1 MQCLKFSVYRK
12 KFHFND
18 EDTMPRNGRRKK
30 EAQLDLDAEIDM
42 LAGVPKAKAGASMD
56 SIAQMKRRLAELK
69 EAKALGRSISADA
82 GDYFTQKTE
91 EALAADVF
99 GIRSAS
105 APAAASEEKLDAPYT
120 EPPVP
125 TIKWLKRQYK
135 SLKDVHYGMILE
147 KVKGKWFF
155 FLLFSSL
162 FVLFWFVI
170 LGVHRLLDLPAALQC
185 RRTGRALAI
194 MQRPALL

>member
-1 MQCLKFSVYRK
+1 MIFNAVFEFFGVQQ
-12 KFHFND
+12 KFHSTTSD

-42 LAGVPKAKAGASMD
+42 LAGVPKTKAGASMD

-82 GDYFTQKTE
+82 GDYFTQKTGE
-91 EALAADVF
+91 SLAADVF

-135 SLKDVHYGMILE
+135 SLKDVHYGTILE
-147 KVKGKWFF
+147 KVKGKVVFFPSFF
-155 FLLFSSL
+155 FIICSFLVCYFGCAQ
-162 FVLFWFVI
+162 V
-170 LGVHRLLDLPAALQC
+170 A
-185 RRTGRALAI
+185 
-194 MQRPALL
+194 

>member
-1 MQCLKFSVYRK
+1 
-12 KFHFND
+12 
-18 EDTMPRNGRRKK
+18 MPRNGRRKK

-42 LAGVPKAKAGASMD
+42 LAGVPKTKAGASMD

-82 GDYFTQKTE
+82 GDYFTQKTGE
-91 EALAADVF
+91 SLAADVF

-120 EPPVP
+120 ETPVP

-147 KVKGKWFF
+147 KVKGKSGFFSFF
-155 FLLFSSL
+155 FLHYLFL
-162 FVLFWFVI
+162 FGLLFWVCTGCLI
-170 LGVHRLLDLPAALQC
+170 YLQRYSAAERAVHLLSCSDRPFFRLQQHMS
-185 RRTGRALAI
+185 T
-194 MQRPALL
+194 

>member
-1 MQCLKFSVYRK
+1 
-12 KFHFND
+12 
-18 EDTMPRNGRRKK
+18 MPRNGRRKK

-42 LAGVPKAKAGASMD
+42 LAGVPKTKAGASMD

-82 GDYFTQKTE
+82 GDYFTQKTGE
-91 EALAADVF
+91 SLAADVF

-135 SLKDVHYGMILE
+135 SLKDVHYGTILE
-147 KVKGKWFF
+147 KVKGKVVFFPSFF
-155 FLLFSSL
+155 FIICSFLVCYFGCAQ
-162 FVLFWFVI
+162 V
-170 LGVHRLLDLPAALQC
+170 A
-185 RRTGRALAI
+185 
-194 MQRPALL
+194 

>member
-1 MQCLKFSVYRK
+1 MIFNAVFEFFGVQQ
-12 KFHFND
+12 KFHSTTSD

-42 LAGVPKAKAGASMD
+42 LAGVPKTKAGASMD

-82 GDYFTQKTE
+82 GDYFGE
-91 EALAADVF
+91 SLAADVF

-120 EPPVP
+120 ETPVP

-147 KVKGKWFF
+147 KVKGKSGCFSFF
-155 FLLFSSL
+155 FLISSFL
-162 FVLFWFVI
+162 VCYFGCAQV
-170 LGVHRLLDLPAALQC
+170 A
-185 RRTGRALAI
+185 
-194 MQRPALL
+194 